1 MICVFSASRWRLCK
15 ATKISARAAGVF
27 AELQKS
33 PRGPLAF
40 LQSYK
45 SLRAGRWR
53 FCRVTKVS
61 ARGAGVFVEL
71 QKSPR
76 EALAFLQSYKSLCAR
91 RWTFCSLTEVL
102 RRRFLRHELLR
113 QPSSDGLVV
122 AFQAQISQQNAADIN
137 HQGRG
142 PYLAEGIKFVV
153 NQPGIE

>member
-1 MICVFSASRWRLCK
+1 MICVFSASRWSLCK
-15 ATKISARAAGVF
+15 ATKVSARAAGVF

-33 PRGPLAF
+33 PH
-40 LQSYK
+40 
-45 SLRAGRWR
+45 
-53 FCRVTKVS
+53 
-61 ARGAGVFVEL
+61 
-71 QKSPR
+71 

-102 RRRFLRHELLR
+102 RRRLLRHELLR
-113 QPSSDGLVV
+113 QPSSDGFVV
-122 AFQAQISQQNAADIN
+122 AFQAQISQQNTADIN

>member
-1 MICVFSASRWRLCK
+1 MICVFSASRWSLCK
-15 ATKISARAAGVF
+15 ATKVSARAAGVFAELQKSPREALAFLQSYKSLRARRWCFCRVTKVSARGAGVF

-45 SLRAGRWR
+45 S
-53 FCRVTKVS
+53 FRV
-61 ARGAGVFVEL
+61 
-71 QKSPR
+71 
-76 EALAFLQSYKSLCAR
+76 R
-91 RWTFCSLTEVL
+91 RWAFCCLTEVL

-122 AFQAQISQQNAADIN
+122 ALQTQISQQNTTNIN